1 MNSEDEDNAEMKRG
15 DGRSTKARKMS
26 GGTLGA
32 SGVPK
37 VASTKEGQRPVG

>member
-1 MNSEDEDNAEMKRG
+1 MESEDGDNAEMKRG
-15 DGRSTKARKMS
+15 DGRPTKARKMS
-26 GGTLGA
+26 GGTLRA